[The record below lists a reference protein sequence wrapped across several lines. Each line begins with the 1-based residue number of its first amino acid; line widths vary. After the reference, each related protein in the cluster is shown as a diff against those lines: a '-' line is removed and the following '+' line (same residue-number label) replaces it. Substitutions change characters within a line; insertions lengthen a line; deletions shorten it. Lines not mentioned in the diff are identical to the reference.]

1 MNAIN
6 PVIEVMRYFEPERG
20 CPICRTSVG
29 YRSRHKYCAACESA
43 DWKCEGCGQS
53 VDVDEM
59 NSHDCEGEP
68 R

>member
-1 MNAIN
+1 MIN
-6 PVIEVMRYFEPERG
+6 PVIEVMRYFEPIRL

-29 YRSRHKYCAACESA
+29 ARDKYCATCDSA
-43 DWKCEGCGQS
+43 DWKCEGCGAN

-59 NSHDCEGEP
+59 HAHACGGEK